1 MSTLKVD
8 DDIAQLQALPKDI
21 LAQEKAI
28 TALTGQ
34 SVDQK
39 WFVVHG
45 ASPQQTLER
54 LEAFTPALAQA
65 QKAGEIAR
73 WRTLPLNSLARQK
86 SDLTLLRDAAPA
98 VTNVLKS
105 AGLSAVSP
113 NLDAMPVS
121 VDAWLES
128 PASEGWRLLWLTLPD
143 GESGVLVPVDGAKN
157 SAHLGE
163 LAARHDGVVWVDRK
177 ASFDGLFALYRTLL
191 TGLLF
196 AALAVI
202 ACGAMLRLGW
212 RKGLISLVP
221 SVLSLSCGLAVLA
234 ATGHPVNLF
243 SLLALVLV
251 LGIGINYTL
260 FFSNPRGT
268 PLTSMLA
275 ITLAMMT
282 TLLTLGML
290 VFSATQAISSFGIV
304 LVSAVALTAALLLA
318 GCSHSTD
325 TKETRPQA
333 WLQPGTKVTL
343 PPPGISPAV
352 SSQQLL
358 TGSFNGQTQSLL
370 VMLNADAH
378 KVTLAGLSSVGIRL
392 FLATY
397 DETGIHTEQSIVV
410 PQLPPASQVLADVML
425 SHWPISAWQPQLPKG
440 WTLTD
445 NGDRRELRNASGK
458 LVTEIVY
465 LQRKGKREPISIE
478 QHVFKYHITI
488 QYLGD

>member
-1 MSTLKVD
+1 MN
-8 DDIAQLQALPKDI
+8 
-21 LAQEKAI
+21 
-28 TALTGQ
+28 
-34 SVDQK
+34 
-39 WFVVHG
+39 
-45 ASPQQTLER
+45 
-54 LEAFTPALAQA
+54 AF
-65 QKAGEIAR
+65 
-73 WRTLPLNSLARQK
+73 
-86 SDLTLLRDAAPA
+86 
-98 VTNVLKS
+98 
-105 AGLSAVSP
+105 
-113 NLDAMPVS
+113 
-121 VDAWLES
+121 
-128 PASEGWRLLWLTLPD
+128 
-143 GESGVLVPVDGAKN
+143 
-157 SAHLGE
+157 
-163 LAARHDGVVWVDRK
+163 
-177 ASFDGLFALYRTLL
+177 YRA
-191 TGLLF
+191 
-196 AALAVI
+196 AALA
-202 ACGAMLRLGW
+202 
-212 RKGLISLVP
+212 
-221 SVLSLSCGLAVLA
+221 
-234 ATGHPVNLF
+234 
-243 SLLALVLV
+243 
-251 LGIGINYTL
+251 
-260 FFSNPRGT
+260 
-268 PLTSMLA
+268 
-275 ITLAMMT
+275 
-282 TLLTLGML
+282 
-290 VFSATQAISSFGIV
+290 
-304 LVSAVALTAALLLA
+304 AALLLA

-397 DETGIHTEQSIVV
+397 DESGIHTEQSIVV

-458 LVTEIVY
+458 LVTEIIY

>member
-1 MSTLKVD
+1 M
-8 DDIAQLQALPKDI
+8 
-21 LAQEKAI
+21 
-28 TALTGQ
+28 
-34 SVDQK
+34 
-39 WFVVHG
+39 
-45 ASPQQTLER
+45 
-54 LEAFTPALAQA
+54 
-65 QKAGEIAR
+65 
-73 WRTLPLNSLARQK
+73 N
-86 SDLTLLRDAAPA
+86 A
-98 VTNVLKS
+98 V
-105 AGLSAVSP
+105 
-113 NLDAMPVS
+113 
-121 VDAWLES
+121 
-128 PASEGWRLLWLTLPD
+128 
-143 GESGVLVPVDGAKN
+143 
-157 SAHLGE
+157 
-163 LAARHDGVVWVDRK
+163 
-177 ASFDGLFALYRTLL
+177 YR
-191 TGLLF
+191 
-196 AALAVI
+196 
-202 ACGAMLRLGW
+202 
-212 RKGLISLVP
+212 
-221 SVLSLSCGLAVLA
+221 
-234 ATGHPVNLF
+234 
-243 SLLALVLV
+243 
-251 LGIGINYTL
+251 
-260 FFSNPRGT
+260 
-268 PLTSMLA
+268 
-275 ITLAMMT
+275 
-282 TLLTLGML
+282 
-290 VFSATQAISSFGIV
+290 
-304 LVSAVALTAALLLA
+304 AVALAAALLLA

-378 KVTLAGLSSVGIRL
+378 KITLAGLSSVGIRL

-397 DETGIHTEQSIVV
+397 DENGIHTEQSIVV

>member
-1 MSTLKVD
+1 MN
-8 DDIAQLQALPKDI
+8 
-21 LAQEKAI
+21 
-28 TALTGQ
+28 
-34 SVDQK
+34 
-39 WFVVHG
+39 
-45 ASPQQTLER
+45 
-54 LEAFTPALAQA
+54 AFYRTVALA
-65 QKAGEIAR
+65 
-73 WRTLPLNSLARQK
+73 
-86 SDLTLLRDAAPA
+86 
-98 VTNVLKS
+98 
-105 AGLSAVSP
+105 
-113 NLDAMPVS
+113 
-121 VDAWLES
+121 
-128 PASEGWRLLWLTLPD
+128 
-143 GESGVLVPVDGAKN
+143 
-157 SAHLGE
+157 
-163 LAARHDGVVWVDRK
+163 
-177 ASFDGLFALYRTLL
+177 
-191 TGLLF
+191 
-196 AALAVI
+196 
-202 ACGAMLRLGW
+202 
-212 RKGLISLVP
+212 
-221 SVLSLSCGLAVLA
+221 
-234 ATGHPVNLF
+234 
-243 SLLALVLV
+243 
-251 LGIGINYTL
+251 
-260 FFSNPRGT
+260 
-268 PLTSMLA
+268 
-275 ITLAMMT
+275 
-282 TLLTLGML
+282 
-290 VFSATQAISSFGIV
+290 
-304 LVSAVALTAALLLA
+304 AALLLA

-333 WLQPGTKVTL
+333 WLQPGTRVTL

-445 NGDRRELRNASGK
+445 NGDRRELRNASSK

>member
-1 MSTLKVD
+1 MN
-8 DDIAQLQALPKDI
+8 
-21 LAQEKAI
+21 
-28 TALTGQ
+28 
-34 SVDQK
+34 
-39 WFVVHG
+39 
-45 ASPQQTLER
+45 
-54 LEAFTPALAQA
+54 AFYRALA
-65 QKAGEIAR
+65 
-73 WRTLPLNSLARQK
+73 LA
-86 SDLTLLRDAAPA
+86 
-98 VTNVLKS
+98 
-105 AGLSAVSP
+105 
-113 NLDAMPVS
+113 
-121 VDAWLES
+121 
-128 PASEGWRLLWLTLPD
+128 
-143 GESGVLVPVDGAKN
+143 
-157 SAHLGE
+157 
-163 LAARHDGVVWVDRK
+163 
-177 ASFDGLFALYRTLL
+177 
-191 TGLLF
+191 
-196 AALAVI
+196 
-202 ACGAMLRLGW
+202 
-212 RKGLISLVP
+212 
-221 SVLSLSCGLAVLA
+221 
-234 ATGHPVNLF
+234 
-243 SLLALVLV
+243 
-251 LGIGINYTL
+251 
-260 FFSNPRGT
+260 
-268 PLTSMLA
+268 
-275 ITLAMMT
+275 
-282 TLLTLGML
+282 
-290 VFSATQAISSFGIV
+290 
-304 LVSAVALTAALLLA
+304 AALLLA

-343 PPPGISPAV
+343 PPPGISPSV

-465 LQRKGKREPISIE
+465 LQRKGKREPIGIE

>member
-1 MSTLKVD
+1 MN
-8 DDIAQLQALPKDI
+8 
-21 LAQEKAI
+21 
-28 TALTGQ
+28 
-34 SVDQK
+34 
-39 WFVVHG
+39 
-45 ASPQQTLER
+45 
-54 LEAFTPALAQA
+54 AF
-65 QKAGEIAR
+65 
-73 WRTLPLNSLARQK
+73 
-86 SDLTLLRDAAPA
+86 
-98 VTNVLKS
+98 
-105 AGLSAVSP
+105 
-113 NLDAMPVS
+113 
-121 VDAWLES
+121 
-128 PASEGWRLLWLTLPD
+128 
-143 GESGVLVPVDGAKN
+143 
-157 SAHLGE
+157 
-163 LAARHDGVVWVDRK
+163 
-177 ASFDGLFALYRTLL
+177 YRA
-191 TGLLF
+191 
-196 AALAVI
+196 AALA
-202 ACGAMLRLGW
+202 
-212 RKGLISLVP
+212 
-221 SVLSLSCGLAVLA
+221 
-234 ATGHPVNLF
+234 
-243 SLLALVLV
+243 
-251 LGIGINYTL
+251 
-260 FFSNPRGT
+260 
-268 PLTSMLA
+268 
-275 ITLAMMT
+275 
-282 TLLTLGML
+282 
-290 VFSATQAISSFGIV
+290 
-304 LVSAVALTAALLLA
+304 AALLLA

-325 TKETRPQA
+325 TNETRPQA

-445 NGDRRELRNASGK
+445 NGDRRELRNAGGK

>member
-1 MSTLKVD
+1 MN
-8 DDIAQLQALPKDI
+8 
-21 LAQEKAI
+21 
-28 TALTGQ
+28 
-34 SVDQK
+34 
-39 WFVVHG
+39 
-45 ASPQQTLER
+45 
-54 LEAFTPALAQA
+54 AF
-65 QKAGEIAR
+65 
-73 WRTLPLNSLARQK
+73 
-86 SDLTLLRDAAPA
+86 
-98 VTNVLKS
+98 
-105 AGLSAVSP
+105 
-113 NLDAMPVS
+113 
-121 VDAWLES
+121 
-128 PASEGWRLLWLTLPD
+128 
-143 GESGVLVPVDGAKN
+143 
-157 SAHLGE
+157 
-163 LAARHDGVVWVDRK
+163 
-177 ASFDGLFALYRTLL
+177 YR
-191 TGLLF
+191 
-196 AALAVI
+196 
-202 ACGAMLRLGW
+202 
-212 RKGLISLVP
+212 
-221 SVLSLSCGLAVLA
+221 
-234 ATGHPVNLF
+234 
-243 SLLALVLV
+243 
-251 LGIGINYTL
+251 
-260 FFSNPRGT
+260 
-268 PLTSMLA
+268 
-275 ITLAMMT
+275 
-282 TLLTLGML
+282 
-290 VFSATQAISSFGIV
+290 
-304 LVSAVALTAALLLA
+304 AVALAAALLLA

-333 WLQPGTKVTL
+333 WLQPGTRVTL

-425 SHWPISAWQPQLPKG
+425 SHWLISAWQPQLPKG

>member
-1 MSTLKVD
+1 MN
-8 DDIAQLQALPKDI
+8 
-21 LAQEKAI
+21 
-28 TALTGQ
+28 
-34 SVDQK
+34 
-39 WFVVHG
+39 
-45 ASPQQTLER
+45 
-54 LEAFTPALAQA
+54 AF
-65 QKAGEIAR
+65 
-73 WRTLPLNSLARQK
+73 
-86 SDLTLLRDAAPA
+86 
-98 VTNVLKS
+98 
-105 AGLSAVSP
+105 
-113 NLDAMPVS
+113 
-121 VDAWLES
+121 
-128 PASEGWRLLWLTLPD
+128 
-143 GESGVLVPVDGAKN
+143 
-157 SAHLGE
+157 
-163 LAARHDGVVWVDRK
+163 
-177 ASFDGLFALYRTLL
+177 YR
-191 TGLLF
+191 
-196 AALAVI
+196 
-202 ACGAMLRLGW
+202 
-212 RKGLISLVP
+212 
-221 SVLSLSCGLAVLA
+221 
-234 ATGHPVNLF
+234 
-243 SLLALVLV
+243 
-251 LGIGINYTL
+251 
-260 FFSNPRGT
+260 
-268 PLTSMLA
+268 
-275 ITLAMMT
+275 
-282 TLLTLGML
+282 
-290 VFSATQAISSFGIV
+290 
-304 LVSAVALTAALLLA
+304 AVALAAALLLA

-333 WLQPGTKVTL
+333 WLQPGTRVTL

-445 NGDRRELRNASGK
+445 NGDRRELCNASGK

>member
-1 MSTLKVD
+1 MN
-8 DDIAQLQALPKDI
+8 P
-21 LAQEKAI
+21 
-28 TALTGQ
+28 
-34 SVDQK
+34 
-39 WFVVHG
+39 F
-45 ASPQQTLER
+45 
-54 LEAFTPALAQA
+54 
-65 QKAGEIAR
+65 
-73 WRTLPLNSLARQK
+73 
-86 SDLTLLRDAAPA
+86 
-98 VTNVLKS
+98 
-105 AGLSAVSP
+105 
-113 NLDAMPVS
+113 
-121 VDAWLES
+121 
-128 PASEGWRLLWLTLPD
+128 
-143 GESGVLVPVDGAKN
+143 
-157 SAHLGE
+157 
-163 LAARHDGVVWVDRK
+163 
-177 ASFDGLFALYRTLL
+177 YR
-191 TGLLF
+191 
-196 AALAVI
+196 
-202 ACGAMLRLGW
+202 
-212 RKGLISLVP
+212 
-221 SVLSLSCGLAVLA
+221 
-234 ATGHPVNLF
+234 
-243 SLLALVLV
+243 
-251 LGIGINYTL
+251 
-260 FFSNPRGT
+260 
-268 PLTSMLA
+268 
-275 ITLAMMT
+275 
-282 TLLTLGML
+282 
-290 VFSATQAISSFGIV
+290 
-304 LVSAVALTAALLLA
+304 AVALTAALLLA

-333 WLQPGTKVTL
+333 WLQPGTRVTL

-358 TGSFNGQTQSLL
+358 TGSFNGQTQALL

>member
-1 MSTLKVD
+1 MN
-8 DDIAQLQALPKDI
+8 
-21 LAQEKAI
+21 
-28 TALTGQ
+28 
-34 SVDQK
+34 
-39 WFVVHG
+39 
-45 ASPQQTLER
+45 
-54 LEAFTPALAQA
+54 AF
-65 QKAGEIAR
+65 
-73 WRTLPLNSLARQK
+73 
-86 SDLTLLRDAAPA
+86 
-98 VTNVLKS
+98 
-105 AGLSAVSP
+105 
-113 NLDAMPVS
+113 
-121 VDAWLES
+121 
-128 PASEGWRLLWLTLPD
+128 
-143 GESGVLVPVDGAKN
+143 
-157 SAHLGE
+157 
-163 LAARHDGVVWVDRK
+163 
-177 ASFDGLFALYRTLL
+177 YR
-191 TGLLF
+191 
-196 AALAVI
+196 
-202 ACGAMLRLGW
+202 
-212 RKGLISLVP
+212 
-221 SVLSLSCGLAVLA
+221 
-234 ATGHPVNLF
+234 
-243 SLLALVLV
+243 
-251 LGIGINYTL
+251 
-260 FFSNPRGT
+260 
-268 PLTSMLA
+268 
-275 ITLAMMT
+275 
-282 TLLTLGML
+282 
-290 VFSATQAISSFGIV
+290 
-304 LVSAVALTAALLLA
+304 AVALAAALLLA

-333 WLQPGTKVTL
+333 WLQPGTRVTL

-397 DETGIHTEQSIVV
+397 DEAGIHTEQSIVV

>member
-1 MSTLKVD
+1 MN
-8 DDIAQLQALPKDI
+8 
-21 LAQEKAI
+21 
-28 TALTGQ
+28 
-34 SVDQK
+34 
-39 WFVVHG
+39 
-45 ASPQQTLER
+45 
-54 LEAFTPALAQA
+54 AF
-65 QKAGEIAR
+65 
-73 WRTLPLNSLARQK
+73 
-86 SDLTLLRDAAPA
+86 
-98 VTNVLKS
+98 
-105 AGLSAVSP
+105 
-113 NLDAMPVS
+113 
-121 VDAWLES
+121 
-128 PASEGWRLLWLTLPD
+128 
-143 GESGVLVPVDGAKN
+143 
-157 SAHLGE
+157 
-163 LAARHDGVVWVDRK
+163 
-177 ASFDGLFALYRTLL
+177 YR
-191 TGLLF
+191 
-196 AALAVI
+196 
-202 ACGAMLRLGW
+202 
-212 RKGLISLVP
+212 
-221 SVLSLSCGLAVLA
+221 
-234 ATGHPVNLF
+234 
-243 SLLALVLV
+243 
-251 LGIGINYTL
+251 
-260 FFSNPRGT
+260 
-268 PLTSMLA
+268 
-275 ITLAMMT
+275 
-282 TLLTLGML
+282 
-290 VFSATQAISSFGIV
+290 
-304 LVSAVALTAALLLA
+304 AVALTAALLLA

-478 QHVFKYHITI
+478 QHIFKYHITI